1 MSQFLTFEDGIEVN
15 GTTIMSVANSMTF
28 KFTVKNI
35 FIEAGLPAPED
46 IVADENHWYSQQAW
60 LNAFKI
66 IAEKVGDR
74 TLYKIGKSI
83 PENAVFPPEIDNI
96 EKALGAIDVAY
107 HMNHRNRAGEALFDP
122 TRPSDKVFLDG
133 IGNYLC
139 KIIPNENMAILTC
152 ENPYPCDFDRG
163 IITTMAERFN
173 STATV
178 AHDDSKPC
186 RKQGAK
192 SCNYIVT
199 WKPIS

>member
-1 MSQFLTFEDGIEVN
+1 MSQFVSFDEGIEVN

-28 KFTVKNI
+28 KFQVKTI

-46 IVADENHWYSQQAW
+46 IVGDANHWYSQQSW

-66 IAEKVGDR
+66 IAKKVGDKI
-74 TLYKIGKSI
+74 LFKIGKSI

-96 EKALGAIDVAY
+96 EKGLQAVDVAY
-107 HMNHRNRAGEALFDP
+107 HMNHRNRDGKVLFDP
-122 TRPSDKVFLDG
+122 TKPPDKAMLEG
-133 IGNYLC
+133 IGHYFYK
-139 KIIPNENMAILTC
+139 KIPSENMAIITC

-163 IITTMAERFN
+163 IITTMAEKFN

-178 AHDDSKPC
+178 SHDDSKPC

-192 SCNYIVT
+192 SCNYIVS
-199 WKPIS
+199 WNPAQ